1 MCIISHGC
9 SGLFFICIVCRYGDM
24 FAGDGIFVMFP
35 INAYLWFMSVSRSPL
50 AGVYGILCWIHLVS
64 ACLLLKISLYY
75 GKRFWIYL
83 VDLVA
88 VSLVS

>member
-1 MCIISHGC
+1 
-9 SGLFFICIVCRYGDM
+9 
-24 FAGDGIFVMFP
+24 
-35 INAYLWFMSVSRSPL
+35 MSVSRPLL

-64 ACLLLKISLYY
+64 ACVLLKISLYY

-88 VSLVS
+88 LSLVS